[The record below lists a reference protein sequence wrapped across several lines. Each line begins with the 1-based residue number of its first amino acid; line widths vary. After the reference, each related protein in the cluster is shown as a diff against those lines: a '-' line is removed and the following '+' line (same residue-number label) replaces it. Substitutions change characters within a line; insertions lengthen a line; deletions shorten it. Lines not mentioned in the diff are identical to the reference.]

1 MGEKPH
7 KQNQE
12 HIFKSACERYPETYS
27 TAREN

>member
-12 HIFKSACERYPETYS
+12 LISKSACEKYPQTYS